1 VRTCAVLSVTAV
13 TVVTMNGT
21 DLFVVVLAAL
31 LGVAVGA
38 LLGRVKLARATVE
51 RDAARAE
58 REAIRAD
65 RDAIAAE
72 RAAVEGQ
79 LREADAQLVRL
90 GAELAHASAVAEDKL
105 ALMRAEQAKLVGE
118 FERLSAQALRA
129 NNEQFLQLAGERLKG
144 HDEQA
149 VAELQQQRQAVDQLV
164 KPLTEQ
170 LGRVEAQLAAV
181 ERTRTEA
188 YAELR
193 EQVRGM
199 SQTSEQL
206 RLETSQLVAAL
217 RAPQVRGRWGEM
229 QLRRVVEAA
238 GMVEH
243 CDFDEQ
249 ASMRTD
255 EGLLRPDLVVRMA
268 GGKNVVVDAKVPFAG
283 WLEAMEARD
292 ERQRATRL
300 KAHVRHVK
308 NHLDGLAAKKYWEHL
323 DPTPEFV
330 VMFVPAEVF
339 LNSAL
344 EEEPALLEYA
354 FERNIVIATPQTLVA
369 LLRTVAYTWRQ
380 EALARNAQQ
389 VLRLGQ
395 DLHGRLATLGGN
407 VGKLGNALNS
417 AVRQFNATVG
427 SLEGRVLV
435 TARRFAELKIV
446 DGVLSTP
453 AQVEIVARQVQAP
466 ELVASATD
474 ALIAIDEIETD
485 ARYGLDAG
493 PAPRRHRDTGS

>member
-1 VRTCAVLSVTAV
+1 M
-13 TVVTMNGT
+13 TMNAT
-21 DLFVVVLAAL
+21 ELLVVALAAV
-31 LGVAVGA
+31 LGVAVGV
-38 LLGRVKLARATVE
+38 LLVRERSVRSIVE
-51 RDAARAE
+51 RDAARAD
-58 REAIRAD
+58 RDALQAD
-65 RDAIAAE
+65 RDKVVAE
-72 RAAVEGQ
+72 KAVIDER
-79 LREADAQLVRL
+79 LRDAEADRVRL
-90 GAELAHASAVAEDKL
+90 SAELAHATAAAEEKL
-105 ALMRAEQAKLVGE
+105 AILHDEQVKLVHE

-129 NNEQFLQLAGERLKG
+129 NNEQFLQLARERLKG
-144 HDEQA
+144 RDQQA
-149 VAELQQQRQAVDQLV
+149 IMELTEQRQAVDQLV
-164 KPLTEQ
+164 KPLAEQ

-181 ERTRTEA
+181 EHTRTEA

-193 EQVRGM
+193 EQVRSM
-199 SQTSEQL
+199 SRTSEQL
-206 RLETSQLVAAL
+206 RVETSQLVAAL

-249 ASMRTD
+249 ASKRTD

-308 NHLDGLAAKKYWEHL
+308 DHLDSLAAKRYWEHL

-344 EEEPALLEYA
+344 EQEPALLEYG
-354 FERNIVIATPQTLVA
+354 FERNVIIATPQTLVA

-380 EALARNAQQ
+380 EALARNAQE

-435 TARRFAELKIV
+435 TARRFAELNVV
-446 DGVLSTP
+446 DNVLTPP
-453 AQVEIVARQVQAP
+453 AQVEIVARQLQAP
-466 ELVASATD
+466 ELVASATE
-474 ALIAIDEIETD
+474 ALVALDEIEAD
-485 ARYGLDAG
+485 ARFGVDVRSADPG
-493 PAPRRHRDTGS
+493 RRDTGS

>member
-1 VRTCAVLSVTAV
+1 MPACATLSVPAA
-13 TVVTMNGT
+13 TVVTMTGT
-21 DLFVVVLAAL
+21 DLLVIAVAAL
-31 LGVAVGA
+31 LGAAVGA
-38 LLGRVKLARATVE
+38 LLLRERLARVIAE
-51 RDAARAE
+51 REAARAE
-58 REAIRAD
+58 C
-65 RDAIAAE
+65 
-72 RAAVEGQ
+72 
-79 LREADAQLVRL
+79 VRL
-90 GAELAHASAVAEDKL
+90 GTELAHANAAAEDKL
-105 ALMRAEQAKLVGE
+105 ALVKDEHANLVRE

-129 NNEQFLQLAGERLKG
+129 NNEQFLHLAGERLKG
-144 HDEQA
+144 RDQQA
-149 VAELQQQRQAVDQLV
+149 VAELAQQRQAVDQLV
-164 KPLTEQ
+164 KPLAEQ
-170 LGRVEAQLAAV
+170 LGRFETQIAAV
-181 ERTRTEA
+181 ERSRTEA

-206 RLETSQLVAAL
+206 RLETGQLVAAL

-249 ASMRTD
+249 ATLRTD
-255 EGLLRPDLVVRMA
+255 DGLLRPDLVVRMA

-308 NHLDGLAAKKYWEHL
+308 DHLDALAAKKYWEHL

-344 EEEPALLEYA
+344 EEEPALLEYG
-354 FERNIVIATPQTLVA
+354 FERNVVIATPQTLVA

-380 EALARNAQQ
+380 EALARNAQE

-407 VGKLGNALNS
+407 VGRLGNALNS
-417 AVRQFNATVG
+417 AVRQYNATVG

-435 TARRFAELKIV
+435 TARRFAELNVV
-446 DGVLSTP
+446 DDVLPTP
-453 AQVEIVARQVQAP
+453 AQVELVARQVQAP

-474 ALIAIDEIETD
+474 ALIALDEIEAD
-485 ARYGLDAG
+485 PRYGVEARS
-493 PAPRRHRDTGS
+493 PAARRDTGS

>member
-1 VRTCAVLSVTAV
+1 
-13 TVVTMNGT
+13 MNGV
-21 DLFVVVLAAL
+21 DLLTLAVAAL
-31 LGVAVGA
+31 VGAAVGA
-38 LLGRVKLARATVE
+38 LLVRE
-51 RDAARAE
+51 RAARAL
-58 REAIRAD
+58 RESE
-65 RDAIAAE
+65 AE
-72 RAAVEGQ
+72 R
-79 LREADAQLVRL
+79 VRL
-90 GAELAHASAVAEDKL
+90 STELAHANATAEEKL
-105 ALMRAEQAKLVGE
+105 ALVRAEQMKLVDE

-129 NNEQFLQLAGERLKG
+129 NNEQFLHLAHERLKG
-144 HDEQA
+144 HDQQA
-149 VAELQQQRQAVDQLV
+149 VTELAEQRRAVDQLV
-164 KPLTEQ
+164 KPLADQ

-181 ERTRTEA
+181 EHTRTEA

-193 EQVRGM
+193 EQVRSM

-206 RLETSQLVAAL
+206 RAETSQLVAAL

-243 CDFDEQ
+243 CDFNEQ
-249 ASMRTD
+249 INMRSD
-255 EGLLRPDLVVRMA
+255 DGLLRPDLVVRMA

-292 ERQRATRL
+292 DRQRAARL

-308 NHLDGLAAKKYWEHL
+308 DHVDGLAAKRYWEHL

-354 FERNIVIATPQTLVA
+354 FERNVVIATPQTLVA

-380 EALARNAQQ
+380 EALARNAQE

-435 TARRFAELKIV
+435 TARRFAELKVV
-446 DGVLSTP
+446 DDVLSTP
-453 AQVEIVARQVQAP
+453 AQVEIVARQVQAA

-474 ALIAIDEIETD
+474 ALVAIDEIETD
-485 ARYGLDAG
+485 ARYGIDR
-493 PAPRRHRDTGS
+493 PPTPSQRETGS

>member
-1 VRTCAVLSVTAV
+1 MSAPAV

-21 DLFVVVLAAL
+21 DLLVVALAAL
-31 LGVAVGA
+31 LGAAIGA
-38 LLGRVKLARATVE
+38 LLVRERYLRAMQETQAERVRLTTEVAYANAAAEEKLA
-51 RDAARAE
+51 
-58 REAIRAD
+58 
-65 RDAIAAE
+65 
-72 RAAVEGQ
+72 AV
-79 LREADAQLVRL
+79 
-90 GAELAHASAVAEDKL
+90 
-105 ALMRAEQAKLVGE
+105 RAEQVRLVGE
-118 FERLSAQALRA
+118 FERLSAQALRV
-129 NNEQFLQLAGERLKG
+129 NNEQFLQLADERFKG
-144 HDEQA
+144 RDQQA
-149 VAELQQQRQAVDQLV
+149 IAELDQQRRAVDQLV

-170 LGRVEAQLAAV
+170 LGRVEAQLTAV
-181 ERTRTEA
+181 EHSRTEA

-206 RLETSQLVAAL
+206 RVETGQLVAAL
-217 RAPQVRGRWGEM
+217 RAPHVRGRWGEM

-243 CDFDEQ
+243 CDFEEQ

-255 EGLLRPDLVVRMA
+255 DGVLRPDLVIRMA

-308 NHLDGLAAKKYWEHL
+308 DHLDGLAAKRYWEHL

-354 FERNIVIATPQTLVA
+354 FERNVVIATPQTLVA

-380 EALARNAQQ
+380 EALARNAQE

-417 AVRQFNATVG
+417 AVKQFNATVG

-435 TARRFAELKIV
+435 TARRFAELKVV
-446 DGVLSTP
+446 DDVLATP

-474 ALIAIDEIETD
+474 ALIAFDEIEID
-485 ARYGLDAG
+485 ARYGVQGSA
-493 PAPRRHRDTGS
+493 AQQQHQETGT

>member
-1 VRTCAVLSVTAV
+1 MSVSAV

-21 DLFVVVLAAL
+21 DLLAVTLAAL
-31 LGVAVGA
+31 LGAAIGA
-38 LLGRVKLARATVE
+38 LLVRERYLRVMQETQ
-51 RDAARAE
+51 AE
-58 REAIRAD
+58 R
-65 RDAIAAE
+65 
-72 RAAVEGQ
+72 
-79 LREADAQLVRL
+79 VRL
-90 GAELAHASAVAEDKL
+90 TTEVAYANASAEDKL
-105 ALMRAEQAKLVGE
+105 AAVRAEQVKLVSE

-129 NNEQFLQLAGERLKG
+129 NNEQFLQLADERFRG
-144 HDEQA
+144 RDQQA
-149 VAELQQQRQAVDQLV
+149 IAELDQQRRAVDLLV

-170 LGRVEAQLAAV
+170 LGRVEANLAAV
-181 ERTRTEA
+181 EHSRTEA

-193 EQVRGM
+193 EQVRSM

-206 RLETSQLVAAL
+206 RVETGQLVAAL
-217 RAPQVRGRWGEM
+217 RAPHVRGRWGEM

-243 CDFDEQ
+243 CDFEEQ

-255 EGLLRPDLVVRMA
+255 DGVLRPDLVVRMA

-308 NHLDGLAAKKYWEHL
+308 DHLDGLAAKRYWEHL

-354 FERNIVIATPQTLVA
+354 FERNVVIATPQTLVA
-369 LLRTVAYTWRQ
+369 LLRTVGYTWRQ

-417 AVRQFNATVG
+417 AVKQFNATVG

-435 TARRFAELKIV
+435 TARRFAELKVV
-446 DGVLSTP
+446 DDVLATP

-474 ALIAIDEIETD
+474 ALIAFDEIEID
-485 ARYGLDAG
+485 SRYGVEGSAVQQQ
-493 PAPRRHRDTGS
+493 RQETGT

>member
-1 VRTCAVLSVTAV
+1 MSVPAA

-21 DLFVVVLAAL
+21 DLLMVALAAL
-31 LGVAVGA
+31 LGVAIGV
-38 LLGRVKLARATVE
+38 LLVRERYARAVRE
-51 RDAARAE
+51 SEAE
-58 REAIRAD
+58 R
-65 RDAIAAE
+65 
-72 RAAVEGQ
+72 
-79 LREADAQLVRL
+79 VRL
-90 GAELAHASAVAEDKL
+90 GAELTHASAVAEEKL
-105 ALMRAEQAKLVGE
+105 ALLRDEQVKLVRE

-129 NNEQFLQLAGERLKG
+129 NNEQFLQLADERLKG
-144 HDEQA
+144 RDQQA
-149 VAELQQQRQAVDQLV
+149 VAELSEQRQAVNQLV
-164 KPLTEQ
+164 RPLTEQ

-181 ERTRTEA
+181 EHTRTEA

-193 EQVRGM
+193 EQVRSM

-217 RAPQVRGRWGEM
+217 RAPHVRGRWGEM

-249 ASMRTD
+249 ASMRTED
-255 EGLLRPDLVVRMA
+255 GLLRPDLVIRMA

-292 ERQRATRL
+292 ERQRASRL

-308 NHLDGLAAKKYWEHL
+308 DHLDGLAAKRYWEHL

-354 FERNIVIATPQTLVA
+354 FERNIVIATPQTLIA

-380 EALARNAQQ
+380 EALARNAQE

-435 TARRFAELKIV
+435 TARRFAELKVV
-446 DGVLSTP
+446 DDVLPTP
-453 AQVEIVARQVQAP
+453 AQVEIVARQLQAP

-474 ALIAIDEIETD
+474 TLVAIDEIETD
-485 ARYGLDAG
+485 GRYGVDG
-493 PAPRRHRDTGS
+493 PTIQPRHRETGS

>member
-1 VRTCAVLSVTAV
+1 
-13 TVVTMNGT
+13 MNGP
-21 DLFVVVLAAL
+21 DLLVVALAAL
-31 LGVAVGA
+31 LGAAVGA
-38 LLGRVKLARATVE
+38 LLVRERYLRAMQATEAERVRLTAEVAYANAAAEEKLAV
-51 RDAARAE
+51 
-58 REAIRAD
+58 
-65 RDAIAAE
+65 
-72 RAAVEGQ
+72 
-79 LREADAQLVRL
+79 LRE
-90 GAELAHASAVAEDKL
+90 
-105 ALMRAEQAKLVGE
+105 EQVKLVGE
-118 FERLSAQALRA
+118 FERLSAHALRA
-129 NNEQFLQLAGERLKG
+129 NNEQFLQLADERLKG
-144 HDEQA
+144 RDQQA
-149 VAELQQQRQAVDQLV
+149 VAELTEQRRAVDQLV

-170 LGRVEAQLAAV
+170 LGRVEAQLTAV
-181 ERTRTEA
+181 EHTRTEA

-193 EQVRGM
+193 EQVRSM
-199 SQTSEQL
+199 SRTSEQL
-206 RLETSQLVAAL
+206 RAETGQLVAAL
-217 RAPQVRGRWGEM
+217 RAPHVRGRWGEM

-255 EGLLRPDLVVRMA
+255 DGLLRPDLVVRMA

-292 ERQRATRL
+292 EQHRAARL

-308 NHLDGLAAKKYWEHL
+308 DHLDGLAAKRYWEHL

-354 FERNIVIATPQTLVA
+354 FERNVVIATPQTLIA

-380 EALARNAQQ
+380 EALARNAQE

-435 TARRFAELKIV
+435 TARRFAELKV
-446 DGVLSTP
+446 ADDVLPTP
-453 AQVEIVARQVQAP
+453 AQVELVARQVQAP
-466 ELVASATD
+466 GLVASVTD
-474 ALIAIDEIETD
+474 ALVALDEIETD
-485 ARYGLDAG
+485 ARYGVDG
-493 PAPRRHRDTGS
+493 SPAQPQRQETGA

>member
-1 VRTCAVLSVTAV
+1 
-13 TVVTMNGT
+13 MNGT
-21 DLFVVVLAAL
+21 DLLLVALAAL
-31 LGVAVGA
+31 LGVAFGA
-38 LLGRVKLARATVE
+38 LLARAKSVRITVE

-58 REAIRAD
+58 R
-65 RDAIAAE
+65 DALQASVDTAAAE
-72 RAAVEGQ
+72 RAVAEER
-79 LREADAQLVRL
+79 LREAETDRVRL
-90 GAELAHASAVAEDKL
+90 TAELTHAHAAAEDKL
-105 ALMRAEQAKLVGE
+105 ALLHDEQVTLVRE

-129 NNEQFLQLAGERLKG
+129 NNEQFLQLAGERLQG
-144 HDEQA
+144 RDQQA
-149 VAELQQQRQAVDQLV
+149 IAELSQQRQAVDQLV
-164 KPLTEQ
+164 KPLAEQ
-170 LGRVEAQLAAV
+170 LGRVEAQLVAV
-181 ERTRTEA
+181 EHTRTEA

-193 EQVRGM
+193 EQVRSM

-206 RLETSQLVAAL
+206 RVETSQLVSAL
-217 RAPQVRGRWGEM
+217 RAPHVRGRWGEM

-249 ASMRTD
+249 ASLRTD
-255 EGLLRPDLVVRMA
+255 DGLLRPDLVVRMA

-308 NHLDGLAAKKYWEHL
+308 DHLDGLAAKRYWEHL

-354 FERNIVIATPQTLVA
+354 FERNVVIATPQTLVA

-380 EALARNAQQ
+380 DALARNAQE

-395 DLHGRLATLGGN
+395 DLHGRLATLGGH
-407 VGKLGNALNS
+407 VGKLGNTLNS
-417 AVRQFNATVG
+417 AIRQFNATVG

-435 TARRFAELKIV
+435 TARRFAELKVV
-446 DGVLSTP
+446 DDVLSTP

-466 ELVASATD
+466 ELVAAATD
-474 ALIAIDEIETD
+474 ALVAIDEIETD
-485 ARYGLDAG
+485 ARYGIDG
-493 PAPRRHRDTGS
+493 PPVHPRHRETGS

>member
-1 VRTCAVLSVTAV
+1 MSVPAV

-21 DLFVVVLAAL
+21 DLLVVALAAV
-31 LGVAVGA
+31 LGAAIGA
-38 LLGRVKLARATVE
+38 LLVRERYLRAMQETEAERVRLTTEVAYANSAAEEKLA
-51 RDAARAE
+51 
-58 REAIRAD
+58 
-65 RDAIAAE
+65 
-72 RAAVEGQ
+72 AV
-79 LREADAQLVRL
+79 
-90 GAELAHASAVAEDKL
+90 
-105 ALMRAEQAKLVGE
+105 RAEQVRLVSE

-129 NNEQFLQLAGERLKG
+129 NNEQFLQLADERLKG
-144 HDEQA
+144 RDQQAIMELDE
-149 VAELQQQRQAVDQLV
+149 RRRAVDQLV

-170 LGRVEAQLAAV
+170 LGRVEAQLTAV
-181 ERTRTEA
+181 EHTRTEA

-193 EQVRGM
+193 EQVRSM

-206 RLETSQLVAAL
+206 RAETGQLVAAL
-217 RAPQVRGRWGEM
+217 RAPHVRGRWGEM

-243 CDFDEQ
+243 CDFEEQ
-249 ASMRTD
+249 ASTRTD
-255 EGLLRPDLVVRMA
+255 DGVLRPDLVVRMA

-283 WLEAMEARD
+283 WLEAMESRD
-292 ERQRATRL
+292 ERQRAARL

-308 NHLDGLAAKKYWEHL
+308 NHLDGLAAKRYWERL

-354 FERNIVIATPQTLVA
+354 FERNVVIATPQTLVA

-380 EALARNAQQ
+380 EALARNAQE

-395 DLHGRLATLGGN
+395 DLYGRLATLGGN

-417 AVRQFNATVG
+417 AVQKFNATVG

-435 TARRFAELKIV
+435 TARRFAELNVV
-446 DGVLSTP
+446 DDVLATP

-474 ALIAIDEIETD
+474 ALVAIDEIEID
-485 ARYGLDAG
+485 ARYGVQGSAG
-493 PAPRRHRDTGS
+493 QPQRRETGT

>member
-1 VRTCAVLSVTAV
+1 
-13 TVVTMNGT
+13 MNGT
-21 DLFVVVLAAL
+21 DLLV
-31 LGVAVGA
+31 VAVAAIVGAAIGA
-38 LLGRVKLARATVE
+38 LLVRERFAKAIVE
-51 RDAARAE
+51 RDSARAE
-58 REAIRAD
+58 RDALRDD

-72 RAAVEGQ
+72 RLSADQ
-79 LREADAQLVRL
+79 RLRHAEADRIRL
-90 GAELAHASAVAEDKL
+90 TAELGHVNAAAEDKL
-105 ALMRAEQAKLVGE
+105 TLLQAEQAKMVRE

-129 NNEQFLQLAGERLKG
+129 NTEQFLHLADERLKG
-144 HDEQA
+144 RDQQA
-149 VAELQQQRQAVDQLV
+149 VAELNEQRQAVDQLV
-164 KPLTEQ
+164 KPLAEQ
-170 LGRVEAQLAAV
+170 LGRVETQIAAV
-181 ERTRTEA
+181 EHSRTEA

-199 SQTSEQL
+199 SHTSEQL

-249 ASMRTD
+249 ATMHTD
-255 EGLLRPDLVVRMA
+255 DGLLRPDLVVRMA

-292 ERQRATRL
+292 ERQRTSRL

-308 NHLDGLAAKKYWEHL
+308 NHLDGLAAKRYWEHL

-354 FERNIVIATPQTLVA
+354 FERNVVIATPQTLVA

-380 EALARNAQQ
+380 EALARNAQE

-417 AVRQFNATVG
+417 AVRQYNATVG

-435 TARRFAELKIV
+435 TARRFAELQIV
-446 DGVLSTP
+446 DGTLSTP

-474 ALIAIDEIETD
+474 TLVAIDEIETD
-485 ARYGLDAG
+485 GRYGIDG
-493 PAPRRHRDTGS
+493 PPATPRRRRETGS

>member
-1 VRTCAVLSVTAV
+1 MSVSAV

-21 DLFVVVLAAL
+21 DLLAVTLAAL
-31 LGVAVGA
+31 LGAAIGA
-38 LLGRVKLARATVE
+38 LLVRERYLRVMQETQ
-51 RDAARAE
+51 AE
-58 REAIRAD
+58 R
-65 RDAIAAE
+65 
-72 RAAVEGQ
+72 
-79 LREADAQLVRL
+79 VRL
-90 GAELAHASAVAEDKL
+90 TTEVAYANASAEDKL
-105 ALMRAEQAKLVGE
+105 AAVRAEQVKLVSE

-129 NNEQFLQLAGERLKG
+129 NNEQFLQLADERFRG
-144 HDEQA
+144 RDQQA
-149 VAELQQQRQAVDQLV
+149 IAELDQQRRAVDLLV

-170 LGRVEAQLAAV
+170 LGRVEANLAAV
-181 ERTRTEA
+181 EHSRTEA

-193 EQVRGM
+193 EQVRSM

-206 RLETSQLVAAL
+206 RVETGQLVAAL
-217 RAPQVRGRWGEM
+217 RAPHVRGRWGEM

-243 CDFDEQ
+243 CDFEEQ

-255 EGLLRPDLVVRMA
+255 DGVLRPDLVVRMA

-308 NHLDGLAAKKYWEHL
+308 DHLDGLAAKRYWEHL

-354 FERNIVIATPQTLVA
+354 FERNVVIATPQTLVA
-369 LLRTVAYTWRQ
+369 LLRTVGYTWRQ
-380 EALARNAQQ
+380 EALARNAQE

-417 AVRQFNATVG
+417 AVKQFNATVG

-435 TARRFAELKIV
+435 TARRFAELKVV
-446 DGVLSTP
+446 DDVLATP

-474 ALIAIDEIETD
+474 ALIAFDEIEID
-485 ARYGLDAG
+485 SRYGVEGSAVQQQ
-493 PAPRRHRDTGS
+493 RQETGT

>member
-1 VRTCAVLSVTAV
+1 MSVSAV

-21 DLFVVVLAAL
+21 DLLAVTLAAL
-31 LGVAVGA
+31 LGAAIGA
-38 LLGRVKLARATVE
+38 LLVRERYLRVMQETQ
-51 RDAARAE
+51 AE
-58 REAIRAD
+58 R
-65 RDAIAAE
+65 
-72 RAAVEGQ
+72 
-79 LREADAQLVRL
+79 VRL
-90 GAELAHASAVAEDKL
+90 TTEVAYANASAEDKL
-105 ALMRAEQAKLVGE
+105 AAVRAEQVKLVSE

-129 NNEQFLQLAGERLKG
+129 NNEQFLQLADERFRG
-144 HDEQA
+144 RDQQA
-149 VAELQQQRQAVDQLV
+149 IAELDQQRRAVDLLV

-170 LGRVEAQLAAV
+170 LGRVEANLAAV
-181 ERTRTEA
+181 EHSRTEA

-193 EQVRGM
+193 EQVRSM

-206 RLETSQLVAAL
+206 RVETGQLVAAL
-217 RAPQVRGRWGEM
+217 RAPHVRGRWGEM

-243 CDFDEQ
+243 CDFEEQ

-255 EGLLRPDLVVRMA
+255 DGVLRPDLVIRMA

-308 NHLDGLAAKKYWEHL
+308 DHLDGLAAKRYWEHL

-354 FERNIVIATPQTLVA
+354 FERNVVIATPQTLVA
-369 LLRTVAYTWRQ
+369 LLRTVGYTWRQ
-380 EALARNAQQ
+380 EALARNAQE

-417 AVRQFNATVG
+417 AVKQFNATVG

-435 TARRFAELKIV
+435 TARRFAELKVV
-446 DGVLSTP
+446 DDVLATP

-474 ALIAIDEIETD
+474 ALIAFDEIEID
-485 ARYGLDAG
+485 SRYGVEGSAVQQQ
-493 PAPRRHRDTGS
+493 RQETGT